1 LDGSNGFLKVNNY
14 QQLKTII
21 IMAIAKLMPG
31 IESISGR
38 IGDLVFRT
46 SKKTGKTYVS
56 LQPRKKR
63 IKN

>member
-1 LDGSNGFLKVNNY
+1 MDGSNGFLKVNNY

-46 SKKTGKTYVS
+46 SKKNGKTYVS